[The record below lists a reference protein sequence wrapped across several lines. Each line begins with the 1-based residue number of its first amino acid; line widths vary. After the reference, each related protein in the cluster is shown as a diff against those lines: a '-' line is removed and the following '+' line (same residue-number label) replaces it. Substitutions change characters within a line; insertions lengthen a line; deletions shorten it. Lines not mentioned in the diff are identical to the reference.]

1 MGGTTN
7 YYPSRLHSAIILP
20 ACGMTD
26 PTPAIHSWVLPGNI
40 HSTHKV
46 SFRSFGSSNCWTR
59 FPSVSLGFK
68 QGIQNVP
75 LLLFKAS
82 IWIFWTTSWGFKS
95 RCLAGSMRTRGP
107 RNDQGS
113 RSCVHVYP
121 IIYLSILFLFLSYS
135 YPTPIL
141 SIHLK
146 SHPIPS
152 IHPSI
157 HRSTH
162 PSTHPSIHLSTLHS
176 SIYYIFIDIYI
187 YTYIYNH
194 IYRYRYVDIGVY
206 YK

>member
-1 MGGTTN
+1 VGGTTN

-135 YPTPIL
+135 YPIPIL
-141 SIHLK
+141 LLFYPFISNLIQ
-146 SHPIPS
+146 SHPFTHPSIDPPTRPPIHPSIYPPS
-152 IHPSI
+152 IHPYITYLYIYI
-157 HRSTH
+157 HTY
-162 PSTHPSIHLSTLHS
+162 II
-176 SIYYIFIDIYI
+176 IYIDI
-187 YTYIYNH
+187 
-194 IYRYRYVDIGVY
+194 DM
-206 YK
+206 